1 MSSLSNNLIN
11 VDFGIKS
18 ELEYEVFMY
27 RYLYYYMNPKYSSQT
42 DLHVLIGKTWKYKYI
57 VCTECPSECL
67 FIDLYPKLPF
77 FNIFLC

>member
-42 DLHVLIGKTWKYKYI
+42 DLHVLIGKT
-57 VCTECPSECL
+57 
-67 FIDLYPKLPF
+67 
-77 FNIFLC
+77 